1 MKKYAKI
8 IAIVFV
14 LVLCAMSFMACS
26 FQYGTPD
33 KLDMAD
39 SSVGERV
46 LIGLQVALLGVGV
59 VFAVLFLLIGFI
71 VLLKYGFKYADVL
84 KKNLANKKGTKK
96 ISLKK
101 TVKDEIKDEPVDN
114 IPQIEGLDNE
124 DEEIAVAITAAIMAY
139 YDANVAPTYA
149 SNVKFRVRNI
159 KEIK

>member
-33 KLDMAD
+33 KLDMAN
-39 SSVGERV
+39 SSVGDRI

-71 VLLKYGFKYADVL
+71 VLLKYGFKYADVAKTKL
-84 KKNLANKKGTKK
+84 AAQKKA
-96 ISLKK
+96 K
-101 TVKDEIKDEPVDN
+101 TAVVKDEIKDEPVGN

>member
-33 KLDMAD
+33 KLDMAN
-39 SSVGERV
+39 SSVGDRI

-84 KKNLANKKGTKK
+84 KTNLAAKKKAKK
-96 ISLKK
+96 AAI
-101 TVKDEIKDEPVDN
+101 KDEIKDEPVGN

>member
-33 KLDMAD
+33 KLDMAN
-39 SSVGERV
+39 SSVGDRI

-71 VLLKYGFKYADVL
+71 VLLKYGFKYADVAKTKL
-84 KKNLANKKGTKK
+84 AAQKKAKKAV
-96 ISLKK
+96 
-101 TVKDEIKDEPVDN
+101 VKDEIKDEPVGN

>member
-26 FQYGTPD
+26 FEYGTPD
-33 KLDMAD
+33 KLDMAN
-39 SSVGERV
+39 SSVGERI
-46 LIGLQVALLGVGV
+46 LIGLQVALLGIGV

-71 VLLKYGFKYADVL
+71 VLLKYGFQYSDVL
-84 KKNLANKKGTKK
+84 KKKLAEKKSAKK
-96 ISLKK
+96 AD
-101 TVKDEIKDEPVDN
+101 TKDEPVSN

>member
-26 FQYGTPD
+26 FEYGTPD
-33 KLDMAD
+33 KLDMAN
-39 SSVGERV
+39 SSVGERI

-71 VLLKYGFKYADVL
+71 ILLKYGFKYSDVL
-84 KKNLANKKGTKK
+84 KAKLSAKKSAKKAN
-96 ISLKK
+96 
-101 TVKDEIKDEPVDN
+101 IKDENKDKPVGN
-114 IPQIEGLDNE
+114 IPQIEGLGNE

-139 YDANVAPTYA
+139 YDANVAPTYV

>member
-26 FQYGTPD
+26 FEYGTPD
-33 KLDMAD
+33 KLDMAN
-39 SSVGERV
+39 SSVGERI
-46 LIGLQVALLGVGV
+46 LSGLQVALLGIGV

-71 VLLKYGFKYADVL
+71 VLLKYGFQYSDVL
-84 KKNLANKKGTKK
+84 KKKLAEKKSAKK
-96 ISLKK
+96 AD
-101 TVKDEIKDEPVDN
+101 TKDEPVSN

>member
-33 KLDMAD
+33 KLDMAN
-39 SSVGERV
+39 SSVGDRI
-46 LIGLQVALLGVGV
+46 LIGFQVALLGVGV

-71 VLLKYGFKYADVL
+71 VLLKYGFKYADVAKTKL
-84 KKNLANKKGTKK
+84 AAQKKAKKAV
-96 ISLKK
+96 
-101 TVKDEIKDEPVDN
+101 VKDEIKDEPVGN